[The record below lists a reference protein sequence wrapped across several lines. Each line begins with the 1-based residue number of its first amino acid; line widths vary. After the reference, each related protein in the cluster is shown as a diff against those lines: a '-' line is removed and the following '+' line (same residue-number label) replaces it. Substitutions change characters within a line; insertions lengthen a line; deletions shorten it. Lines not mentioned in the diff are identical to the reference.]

1 MENTSRNVL
10 EHIFF
15 VLACGVILF
24 FIIGSMILPDERQEK
39 LMEYGELQTDWYA
52 VNDDGSSTMLELPVN
67 LDVPR
72 GEPLCVR
79 AKIPE
84 DISLDSTKWLCI
96 TAVQQDVSVYIDGQL
111 RKSYSTEN
119 TRLWG
124 DVSVSAY
131 LFVPLRQ
138 GDAGR
143 ELTMVLKSN
152 SSYSGVVH
160 RVYIGNS
167 SGIWRYFIK
176 DNLFAVLI
184 ALFIFILSVVSIIID
199 IVLSVSI
206 GRRFYL
212 GFLSWGVLL
221 LSIWVLAQSPIRQLY
236 FDNVSLAGYMTHIIM
251 YIFVV
256 PIVVYLDYVQ
266 KKRYT
271 KLYRVFYI
279 VSLIFF
285 VTAIVL
291 EITGAVKYSVIQ
303 MINSVIQ
310 ISAVVDVVITLILD
324 TRSGEI
330 KKYKLIAYG
339 FLGLGVSGI
348 LQLLMY
354 FRRTVVFTGS
364 ILCIGAVFL
373 LVMAVISTV
382 NDYITMDAE
391 IKESRRKN
399 EQLTYQIM
407 ETLVHT
413 IEAKDEYTKGHSTR
427 VAEYSRML
435 AAKMGMSEEEQMS
448 IYFMGTL
455 HDIGKIG
462 INDDII
468 NKPGRLTDEEYA
480 VVKSHPIMGYNIL
493 KNMSEIKDIEF
504 GARWHHERYDG
515 KGYPDGLSGEEIPVF
530 ARIIAVADAYDAMT
544 SNRSYREIMP
554 QEAVRAEIIRVSG
567 TQLDPVIASY
577 MVELIDADKDY
588 KMSQSKV

>member
-1 MENTSRNVL
+1 MDNTSRNVL

-52 VNDDGSSTMLELPVN
+52 VNDDGSSNMLELPVN

-160 RVYIGNS
+160 RVYVGTV

-206 GRRFYL
+206 GRKFYL

-221 LSIWVLAQSPIRQLY
+221 LSVWVLAQSPIRQLY

-339 FLGLGVSGI
+339 FVGLGISGI

-567 TQLDPVIASY
+567 TQLDPTIASY

-588 KMSQSKV
+588 KMSQSKE